1 MPIVQAELYS
11 GVSAYPS
18 GRLLVAVLARA
29 LLSSGGTIDIRTVEK
44 MLALFIGDFL

>member
-29 LLSSGGTIDIRTVEK
+29 LSSGGTIDIRTVEK